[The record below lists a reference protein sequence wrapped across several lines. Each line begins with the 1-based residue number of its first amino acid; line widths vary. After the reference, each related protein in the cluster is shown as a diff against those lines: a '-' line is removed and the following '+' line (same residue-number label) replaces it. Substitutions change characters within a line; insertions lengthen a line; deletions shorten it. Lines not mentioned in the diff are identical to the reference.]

1 MIYIKRFNL
10 CFVEIPKTA
19 SQSIR
24 HAFFKNVVDWNEDS
38 ISGLYS
44 ADVHKIHSNSR
55 YIIRNNLAPRNAKFI
70 GVIREPLERQLS
82 AYLYCWWRHK
92 GEGTYKPYRIDDR
105 PNPKHFLE
113 IYTKESLNNGRP
125 YFWEFMGKTGSESQ
139 SSYINPG
146 LNHEFWLYD
155 DLETHF
161 EEFKQEYNI
170 DSNCK
175 LQVINKS
182 SINPEITTKS
192 LIDKFYT
199 DELKDVMKKHY
210 ADDFK
215 LYNELKNVRSAR

>member
-24 HAFFKNVVDWNEDS
+24 HAFLKNVVNWNEDN

-82 AYLYCWWRHK
+82 AYIYYNKIPTPNHF
-92 GEGTYKPYRIDDR
+92 YKIYSREPRKDD
-105 PNPKHFLE
+105 
-113 IYTKESLNNGRP
+113 IP
-125 YFWEFMGKTGSESQ
+125 YFWEFMGKVGSESQ
-139 SSYINPG
+139 SSYINQG

-155 DLETHF
+155 NLEDHF
-161 EEFKQEYNI
+161 QKFKQEYNI
-170 DSNCK
+170 DSTLK
-175 LQVINKS
+175 LEIINKGMADP
-182 SINPEITTKS
+182 NLTTKS
-192 LIDKFYT
+192 LIDKFYSE
-199 DELKDVMKKHY
+199 ELKDIMKRIY

-215 LYNELKNVRSAR
+215 LYDELKNGRIPR